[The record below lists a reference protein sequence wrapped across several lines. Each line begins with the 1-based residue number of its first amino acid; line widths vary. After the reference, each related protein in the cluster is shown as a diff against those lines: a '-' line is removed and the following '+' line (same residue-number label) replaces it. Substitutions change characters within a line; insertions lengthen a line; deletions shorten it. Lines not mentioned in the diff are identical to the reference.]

1 MVPASI
7 APPLLL
13 LPLLPL
19 LLLLLLLLLPPL
31 SPPLLLLLL
40 LLLLV
45 PAGEASVAASVT
57 ASVGHRPPHSG
68 PAMLTLPQAA
78 ATAAP
83 HAAHKKIISF
93 FIELRTSVNFA
104 RGSRHGDSHF
114 RSRFL
119 ASTRR
124 AKPSISGRGRL

>member
-31 SPPLLLLLL
+31 SPPLLLLLLL

-93 FIELRTSVNFA
+93 FIELR
-104 RGSRHGDSHF
+104 
-114 RSRFL
+114 
-119 ASTRR
+119 
-124 AKPSISGRGRL
+124 